1 MRCFELSKNSGPEK
15 RRFSPLAVPIIGCS
29 FTRTAT
35 TDVINGSNDV
45 TPKTNLEQYK
55 LVRIYMNVKKRK
67 KK

>member
-1 MRCFELSKNSGPEK
+1 MRCFELSKNSGPAK
-15 RRFSPLAVPIIGCS
+15 RIFSPLVVPNIGCS

-55 LVRIYMNVKKRK
+55 LIRIYMNIIK
-67 KK
+67 